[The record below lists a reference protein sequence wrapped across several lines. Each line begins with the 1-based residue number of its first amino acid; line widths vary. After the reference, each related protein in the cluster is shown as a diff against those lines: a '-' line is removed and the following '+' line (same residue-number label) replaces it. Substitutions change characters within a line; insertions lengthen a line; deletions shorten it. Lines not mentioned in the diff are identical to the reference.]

1 MTSRSRPRRSQARP
15 TGRSR
20 RADPYYLEDET
31 AQWDG
36 RATRARRRGSFRR
49 TLLVL
54 LLLLLIAA
62 SVITIIVWQRVAAF
76 NDTVST
82 APAASSALFWP
93 LRGSDRVNV
102 LMIGYGGA
110 EHGGGFLSDSI
121 NVISIDPATD
131 QTTIVPIP
139 RDLWVEG
146 VPVMPRHGKINE
158 AFAAGWMEGG
168 IEGAGE
174 RATAVVS
181 WVTGL
186 QIDHWMAMDFAG
198 FREMVDAVG
207 GVTIENPRAFSYTWS
222 ETNFQRQV
230 WDGGT
235 FEAGTLHLD
244 GREAL
249 DYTRVRYASLREE
262 ASDFARSVR
271 QQRVLSA
278 LRRELGNGGLSS
290 IGPGLQLMDAL
301 EGRLNTNLSAV
312 DLFLLSG
319 HINADRRLE
328 LTEGQAVV
336 ATRSAAGQYI
346 LLPVGWTG
354 VGGDYGPLHRF
365 IADGLVEPPSD
376 PSPSPEG

>member
-1 MTSRSRPRRSQARP
+1 MTTRQTPRRSQARRYRP
-15 TGRSR
+15 VDDSTAEWQSGVQQRRGRS
-20 RADPYYLEDET
+20 
-31 AQWDG
+31 
-36 RATRARRRGSFRR
+36 FKR
-49 TLLVL
+49 TLLVVML
-54 LLLLLIAA
+54 VVLIAL
-62 SVITIIVWQRVAAF
+62 SVVTLLVWQRVAAF

-93 LRGSDRVNV
+93 LRGSERVNV

-121 NVISIDPATD
+121 NIISIDPAND
-131 QTTIVPIP
+131 LTTIIPIP

-146 VPVMPRHGKINE
+146 VPAMPRHGKINE
-158 AFAAGWMEGG
+158 AFAGGWVEGG
-168 IEGAGE
+168 IQGAGE
-174 RATAVVS
+174 RAAAVVS

-186 QIDHWMAMDFAG
+186 EIEHWMAMDFAG

-222 ETNFQRQV
+222 ENNFHGEV

-278 LRRELGNGGLSS
+278 LRRELGGGGLSS
-290 IGPGLQLMDAL
+290 IGPGLRLMDAF
-301 EGRLNTNLSAV
+301 EGRLNTSLSAV
-312 DLFLLSG
+312 DLFLMSG

-328 LTEGQAVV
+328 LSEGEALL

-346 LLPVGWTG
+346 LLPIGWSG
-354 VGGDYGPLHRF
+354 VGGDYGSLHRF
-365 IADGLVEPPSD
+365 IADGLAVPPPEPRLTGD
-376 PSPSPEG
+376 